1 MTQGRRHTVSPG
13 EKLCESRDKQPGLR
27 WPIAVDNMLDR
38 LVEVANDAGLNTN
51 RRELMAAIVTGHSD
65 NPSTLAR
72 LLKHYRTVSLRKAA
86 GQEDVAEI
94 RLVEHGPG
102 PRRRGAH

>member
-1 MTQGRRHTVSPG
+1 MTQVSRHTGSPG

-38 LVEVANDAGLNTN
+38 LVEIANEHGLNTN
-51 RRELMAAIVTGHSD
+51 RRELMAAIVAGHSD
-65 NPSTLAR
+65 NASKLAK
-72 LLKHYRTVSLRKAA
+72 LLKYYRVVTLRDAT
-86 GQEDVAEI
+86 GQDDVAEI

-102 PRRRGAH
+102 PRSRRAQ

>member
-1 MTQGRRHTVSPG
+1 MTQRYRHTGSPG

-38 LVEVANDAGLNTN
+38 LVEVANDNGLKTN
-51 RRELMAAIVTGHSD
+51 RRELIAAIVTGHSD
-65 NPSTLAR
+65 SPTKLTK
-72 LLKHYRTVSLRKAA
+72 LLRHYRMVTLREAT
-86 GQEDVAEI
+86 GQDGVTEI

-102 PRRRGAH
+102 PRTRRA

>member
-1 MTQGRRHTVSPG
+1 MTQRYRHTGSPG

-38 LVEVANDAGLNTN
+38 LVEVANDNGLKTN
-51 RRELMAAIVTGHSD
+51 RRELIAAIVTGHSD
-65 NPSTLAR
+65 NPTKLAK
-72 LLKHYRTVSLRKAA
+72 LLKYYRMVTLREAT
-86 GQEDVAEI
+86 GQDGTAEI

-102 PRRRGAH
+102 PRTRRAQ

>member
-1 MTQGRRHTVSPG
+1 MTQQYRHAGSPG

-38 LVEVANDAGLNTN
+38 LVEVANDNGLNTN

-65 NPSTLAR
+65 NPPKLAK
-72 LLKHYRTVSLRKAA
+72 LLKYYRMVTLREAT
-86 GQEDVAEI
+86 GQSDVTEI

-102 PRRRGAH
+102 PRSRRAR